1 MSNLILIS
9 NEKTHWFHFLCFVSG
24 KDFLKMF
31 LFMEVNILYN
41 CSKFTAQR
49 LQNHYHFIVNC
60 VKCRTYLCW
69 RVSKSLWLKRL
80 NKLFSMMA
88 GFSLSHSLKINS
100 EALNLILESGCCFL
114 LLSWM
119 GALVKYLRIWGWVIW
134 SEAVMYTDVLAA
146 SEFLGIVGVPAL
158 LCVSRFFRALSG
170 LSLGLLVN
178 SRYIL
183 STAYNSE
190 LGAGQSTE
198 C

>member
-41 CSKFTAQR
+41 CLKFTGQR
-49 LQNHYHFIVNC
+49 LQNHYHFTDNC

-69 RVSKSLWLKRL
+69 RVSKWLWLKRL
-80 NKLFSMMA
+80 NKIFSMIA

-119 GALVKYLRIWGWVIW
+119 GALVKYLRIWGWVLGG
-134 SEAVMYTDVLAA
+134 EAVTYTDVLAA
-146 SEFLGIVGVPAL
+146 SEFLVIVGVSAL
-158 LCVSRFFRALSG
+158 LCVSRFFRAMSG
-170 LSLGLLVN
+170 LNLGLLVI